1 MVIKY
6 FKLMNKKKNI
16 NFYLIILLSSFIS
29 CNPSNKNDEKI
40 MEDAKLSSKLS
51 KINLME
57 TNKLDSLAKEIVL
70 DSQKDVNE
78 LVKILHSGN
87 DDEAKKASLVM
98 MSIGDLAITPML
110 DSLDTQN
117 ADNYAWEMDIIS
129 TQYLKN
135 RNKITLVLNSML
147 LDKRQLKNP
156 ELIGTVEEKP
166 IPKRVCDEAYL
177 MLRKL
182 TSFKETEEDL
192 MINERRFLDMTDEE
206 RDKEIS
212 RIKSSKEWISLL
224 EHLSE

>member
-1 MVIKY
+1 
-6 FKLMNKKKNI
+6 MNKKKNI